1 MLYITKYNK
10 MLYKTQIVEK
20 RKMRNVK
27 KRIFSRKNPSI
38 PPNIL
43 NDLHQ
48 KKIEIF
54 FDFFDIF
61 PFFFS
66 SKLG

>member
-1 MLYITKYNK
+1 MLYIPKYNK

-48 KKIEIF
+48 KKSKYFLTFLIF
-54 FDFFDIF
+54 SHFSF
-61 PFFFS
+61 PQN
-66 SKLG
+66 